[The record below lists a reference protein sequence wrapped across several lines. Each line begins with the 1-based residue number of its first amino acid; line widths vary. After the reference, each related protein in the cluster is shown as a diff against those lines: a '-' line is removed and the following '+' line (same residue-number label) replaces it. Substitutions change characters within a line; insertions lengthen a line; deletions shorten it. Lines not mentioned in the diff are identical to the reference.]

1 VNKAVGAW
9 LAGEL
14 ALATNEWRAQFRGNA
29 RVKDDVAITD
39 ADIAASNLVLWGD
52 PRSNRLLAR
61 IAEKLPLRWGA
72 NEVWLRG
79 HRFGA
84 NRHVPILIHPNPLN
98 LRRYVV
104 LNTGFTFSE
113 FGDASNALQTPK
125 LPDYAIIDIN
135 VPRSSRLAK
144 GVVDAGFFD
153 EQWK

>member
-1 VNKAVGAW
+1 MSIRQ
-9 LAGEL
+9 ERSREIYS
-14 ALATNEWRAQFRGNA
+14 TM
-29 RVKDDVAITD
+29 VAI
-39 ADIAASNLVLWGD
+39 ALVATW
-52 PRSNRLLAR
+52 RRINRRLLSLGTFVES
-61 IAEKLPLRWGA
+61 I
-72 NEVWLRG
+72 RG
-79 HRFGA
+79 RLFRLDVNRFGA

-144 GVVDAGFFD
+144 GVVDAGFF
-153 EQWK
+153 E